1 MNRWRDVRN
10 ELNIT
15 PEEENVIELEKDL
28 IISKATEALANDPE
42 HERWCQAL

>member
-1 MNRWRDVRN
+1 MSRWKDVRN

-28 IISKATEALANDPE
+28 IRTLDF
-42 HERWCQAL
+42 